1 MVARS
6 FQRALRAFAQRKP
19 FKPFIV
25 ERVSGE
31 RIRVHHPEALAFQG
45 GVAVYIT
52 PRGEF
57 ELFDHEGV
65 AAVLDWATGAP
76 PS

>member
-1 MVARS
+1 MVART
-6 FQRALRAFAQRKP
+6 FHRALRAFAQRKP
-19 FKPFIV
+19 FRPFIV

-31 RIRVHHPEALAFQG
+31 QIRVHHPEALAFQG

-52 PRGEF
+52 PRGDF

-65 AAVLDWATGAP
+65 AAVVDQASGASP
-76 PS
+76 F

>member
-1 MVARS
+1 MVART
-6 FQRALRAFAQRKP
+6 FIRCLRAFAGRKP

-31 RIRVHHPEALAFQG
+31 RIRIHHSEALAFQA

-52 PRGEF
+52 PRGDF

-65 AAVLDWATGAP
+65 AAVVDQATGAP